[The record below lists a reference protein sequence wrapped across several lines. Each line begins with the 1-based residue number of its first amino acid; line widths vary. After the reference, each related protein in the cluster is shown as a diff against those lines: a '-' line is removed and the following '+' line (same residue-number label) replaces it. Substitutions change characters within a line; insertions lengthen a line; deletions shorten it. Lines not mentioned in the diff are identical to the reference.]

1 MNDKDL
7 LRSDRA
13 TRVQTFLLERA
24 EDFAPA
30 SKGAALRTELDSI
43 LASLATAR
51 VGQLRTPVAKETLL
65 DALFTDFKDI
75 SRTARAIAIDEPGFR
90 AGDFRFPDDY
100 TEAAATT
107 HANALLQLL
116 ADQETDSPE
125 AKTAKA
131 ALRAKFIAFEIR
143 EDFVGDLQADLAALT
158 ERNTS
163 KHSDNQEGVLSTA
176 AIGVLL
182 AQAQSVITR
191 LDTIV
196 RNKYSNHPDT
206 LAAWKSAT
214 HVPRAA
220 RKRDEGDN
228 TAPPAPPVA

>member
-1 MNDKDL
+1 MGARESSQCL
-7 LRSDRA
+7 
-13 TRVQTFLLERA
+13 QGLENEKA
-24 EDFAPA
+24 
-30 SKGAALRTELDSI
+30 
-43 LASLATAR
+43 ASLESAPRNACQKRRGHRRTSSASNSPPRRAR
-51 VGQLRTPVAKETLL
+51 SVPPLAKVCST
-65 DALFTDFKDI
+65 I

-125 AKTAKA
+125 EKTAKA

-143 EDFVGDLQADLAALT
+143 ADFIEVLQADLAALT
-158 ERNTS
+158 ERNAS

-176 AIGVLL
+176 AIGALL
-182 AQAQSVITR
+182 GQAQSVITR

-214 HVPRAA
+214 HVPRAP
-220 RKRDEGDN
+220 RKRDEGDD
-228 TAPPAPPVA
+228 TPPPAPPVA